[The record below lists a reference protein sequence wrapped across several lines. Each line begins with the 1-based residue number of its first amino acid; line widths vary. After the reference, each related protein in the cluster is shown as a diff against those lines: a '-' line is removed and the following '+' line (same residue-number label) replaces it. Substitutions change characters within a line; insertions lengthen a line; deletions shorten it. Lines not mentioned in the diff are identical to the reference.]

1 MSAKSRRKRS
11 LHGKKKKMKLRQP
24 VAYQPPPAAVPAEVP
39 VRAQVPISP
48 LEVPVSEKRRPASP
62 RPVTDKYSY
71 IFTELR
77 RIGILGGV
85 MLVILIALALILT

>member
-1 MSAKSRRKRS
+1 MSGKSRHSHGKHS
-11 LHGKKKKMKLRQP
+11 SHGKKKKMKLRQQLL
-24 VAYQPPPAAVPAEVP
+24 ASQPSPAAVPAE
-39 VRAQVPISP
+39 A
-48 LEVPVSEKRRPASP
+48 PVSPPEAPVAEVKKSVSP
-62 RPVTDKYSY
+62 PPIMAKYPY

>member
-11 LHGKKKKMKLRQP
+11 LHGKKKKMKLRRP
-24 VAYQPPPAAVPAEVP
+24 VASQPSPAAIPVEVP
-39 VRAQVPISP
+39 VSP
-48 LEVPVSEKRRPASP
+48 PEVPVSEKRKPASP
-62 RPVTDKYSY
+62 PPVTDKYPY